1 MSGKLSVSA
10 NNSVVSQ
17 RIGEVMNSLNQMEP
31 TREMGNGEGELAL
44 AGKYITFKLADE
56 EYAFE
61 ILKVREIIGMMDV
74 TRVPQADPAVR
85 GVINLRGKV
94 NPVVDLRLKFQMSET
109 VPTDQ
114 TVIVIVQLHSQKQ
127 MYTMGVLV
135 DEVLE
140 VLNVDSHDIEPPPNL
155 GDFSNENLAYIMGV
169 AKVNNRV
176 IFLLDIERIFNTQEL
191 AMVAD
196 TQSN

>member
-1 MSGKLSVSA
+1 
-10 NNSVVSQ
+10 
-17 RIGEVMNSLNQMEP
+17 MNELNQIEE
-31 TREMGNGEGELAL
+31 TKQTGSAESDLTL

-74 TRVPQADPAVR
+74 TRVPQAAPAVR

-94 NPVVDLRLKFQMSET
+94 NPVVDLRLKFEMSET

-127 MYTMGVLV
+127 VYTMGVLV
-135 DEVLE
+135 DEVQE
-140 VLNVDSHDIEPPPNL
+140 VLNVDAGDIEPRPNM
-155 GDFSNENLAYIMGV
+155 GDFSNSNIEYIMGV
-169 AKVNNRV
+169 AKVGKRV
-176 IFLLDIERIFNTQEL
+176 IFLLDIEKIFNTNEI
-191 AMVAD
+191 AMGDNA
-196 TQSN
+196 TSN

>member
-1 MSGKLSVSA
+1 
-10 NNSVVSQ
+10 
-17 RIGEVMNSLNQMEP
+17 MNEMNQM
-31 TREMGNGEGELAL
+31 TQTTHGNTADGELSL

-74 TRVPQADPAVR
+74 TRVPQSDRAVR

-94 NPVVDLRLKFQMSET
+94 NPVVDLRLKFEMSET

-127 MYTMGVLV
+127 VYTMGVLV
-135 DEVLE
+135 DEVQE
-140 VLNVDSHDIEPPPNL
+140 VLNVDAENIEPRPNL
-155 GDFSNENLAYIMGV
+155 GDFSNSNIEYIMGV
-169 AKVNNRV
+169 AKVGKRV
-176 IFLLDIERIFNTQEL
+176 IFLLDIEKIFNTNEL
-191 AMVAD
+191 SVAD
-196 TQSN
+196 EAMAN

>member
-1 MSGKLSVSA
+1 MEVTRQTSG
-10 NNSVVSQ
+10 
-17 RIGEVMNSLNQMEP
+17 
-31 TREMGNGEGELAL
+31 GEGELSL

-127 MYTMGVLV
+127 VYTMGVLV
-135 DEVLE
+135 DEVQE
-140 VLNVDSHDIEPPPNL
+140 VLNVDAEDIEPRPNL
-155 GDFSNENLAYIMGV
+155 GDFSSANLDYIMGV
-169 AKVNNRV
+169 AKVGKRV
-176 IFLLDIERIFNTQEL
+176 IFLLDIEKIFNTNEL
-191 AMVAD
+191 ILTRDAA
-196 TQSN
+196 SNCN

>member
-1 MSGKLSVSA
+1 
-10 NNSVVSQ
+10 
-17 RIGEVMNSLNQMEP
+17 MNEMNQMAP
-31 TREMGNGEGELAL
+31 TTQGNAADGELSL

-74 TRVPQADPAVR
+74 TRVPQSDPAVR

-94 NPVVDLRLKFQMSET
+94 NPVVDLRLKFEMSET

-127 MYTMGVLV
+127 VYTMGVLV
-135 DEVLE
+135 DEVQE
-140 VLNVDSHDIEPPPNL
+140 VLNVDAENIEPRPNL
-155 GDFSNENLAYIMGV
+155 GDFSNSNMEYIMGV
-169 AKVNNRV
+169 AKVGKRV
-176 IFLLDIERIFNTQEL
+176 IFLLDIEKIFNTKEL
-191 AMVAD
+191 TLADEAVA
-196 TQSN
+196 N